1 MKCPILIILGWICLF
16 SSNCRKPFSC
26 GEPRGIESST
36 IGIHIYN
43 TATGSYMYPGNE
55 FQTTYKRD
63 SLKIYTDGPRQ
74 FNWYGTG
81 LEQDPKDPLNQYYS
95 IGFSPLFFIP
105 EDNDAFD
112 HEKTK
117 KVYIQ
122 YNYNTF
128 DTLTFVFKA
137 YKDKCDKGQFEYLKV
152 YYKGNLVSSIDHTY
166 YTVFTM
172 NR

>member
-1 MKCPILIILGWICLF
+1 
-16 SSNCRKPFSC
+16 
-26 GEPRGIESST
+26 
-36 IGIHIYN
+36 
-43 TATGSYMYPGNE
+43 MYPSNE
-55 FQTTYKRD
+55 YNAIYKRD

-74 FNWYGTG
+74 FNRYGTG
-81 LEQDPKDPLNQYYS
+81 LEQDPKDPLNQFYS
-95 IGFSPLFFIP
+95 VGFSPLFFIP

-122 YNYNTF
+122 YNHNTS

-152 YYKGNLVSSIDHTY
+152 YHRGKVIASIHDTY
-166 YTVFTM
+166 YAVFTL